1 MPDES
6 VEAPARNSDCVLALV
21 NATRGQVHDLSR
33 RGELDV
39 LDRPHFEQGHEGV
52 GQLLVL
58 LSFAQVEDLRAEGYE
73 VHVLSNQSARW
84 RERRAQLGR
93 RDPFEGSPIP
103 RGIGRKIGGRQP
115 GQRSPRASGSDQE
128 PETGA

>member
-6 VEAPARNSDCVLALV
+6 VEASARTSDCVLALV
-21 NATRGQVHDLSR
+21 NVTRAQVHELLR
-33 RGELDV
+33 RGGLDF
-39 LDRPHFEQGHEGV
+39 LDRPHFEEGREGL

-58 LSFAQVEDLRAEGYE
+58 LTFAQVEDLRAEGYE
-73 VHVLSNQSARW
+73 VQALSNQSARW

-115 GQRSPRASGSDQE
+115 GQRPPRASRSDQE
-128 PETGA
+128 PEIGP